1 MKKIVN
7 SIDVKNYELVK
18 NEYKVVA
25 FMCDYDNFSEYKC
38 RFAMVYDC
46 INTLQVINDIYNIIN
61 DCDSDETIECEYITI
76 NGTRYNYSTICK
88 MHNNYKC
95 A

>member
-1 MKKIVN
+1 MKMIH
-7 SIDVKNYELVK
+7 SSSVKNYENVK

-25 FMCDYDNFSEYKC
+25 FMCDYDNFDEYVC

-46 INTLQVINDIYNIIN
+46 INTLQVINDIYDIIN
-61 DCDSDETIECEYITI
+61 DCDSDEIIECEYITI
-76 NGTRYNYSTICK
+76 NGVVYNYNDICK